1 MRYHWLLAYFPRSIC
16 DKAAAPMHLAKA
28 LEASIS
34 RVLSFQR
41 GVSKILREDHVNHAD
56 YTPNLPPPNEYRVV
70 QLRNRLLEEVVSAS
84 SEFISRLNSMRVPF
98 LTFFNVSVACFFI
111 YRPF

>member
-28 LEASIS
+28 LS

-56 YTPNLPPPNEYRVV
+56 YTPNLPPPQR
-70 QLRNRLLEEVVSAS
+70 
-84 SEFISRLNSMRVPF
+84 ISRCPTTEQIARRSGISQQWIYIASKFNARTVFKRF
-98 LTFFNVSVACFFI
+98 LTLV
-111 YRPF
+111 

>member
-56 YTPNLPPPNEYRVV
+56 YTPNLPPQR
-70 QLRNRLLEEVVSAS
+70 
-84 SEFISRLNSMRVPF
+84 ISRCPTTEQIARRSGI
-98 LTFFNVSVACFFI
+98 SQQ
-111 YRPF
+111 